1 MTPIKTWTQEEVTID
16 FHPAIY
22 ERLQNK
28 YGDLSKFLER
38 LKRFNTDLAE
48 NKHLY
53 NINPY
58 SDGIKKGIHILG
70 KFDSELGIFPNPNLA
85 LKCSQG
91 KPFTENLKDQFSRTI
106 QLDQDF
112 ETKLTIEEKS
122 LLRVCPVY
130 LHVQTHQA
138 KSVFKQILFM
148 QKVSEGV
155 NLGQTHNGFS
165 TEFCRVFNIP
175 RLEEISHKHQFYL
188 HRYLDKNKHRQLL
201 KIQTVYLFKR
211 LLHKGI
217 KICSLNQKNV
227 LVDPVLE
234 TGQTKYI
241 IIDVSEDFFPPLS
254 PLYNGLTIQLCT

>member
-1 MTPIKTWTQEEVTID
+1 MTLIRTWTQEEVTID
-16 FHPAIY
+16 FHPEIY
-22 ERLQNK
+22 ERLRSR
-28 YGDLSKFLER
+28 YGDLGEFLDR
-38 LKRFNTDLAE
+38 LTLFNADLAK
-48 NKHLY
+48 NKYLY

-70 KFDSELGIFPNPNLA
+70 KSDSEFGIFPDPNLA

-91 KPFTENLKDQFSRTI
+91 EAFTENLRKQFYKTI
-106 QLDQDF
+106 QLAQKF
-112 ETKLTIEEKS
+112 ETKLNTEEKN
-122 LLRVCPVY
+122 LLRICPVY
-130 LHVQTHQA
+130 LHFQTCKA
-138 KSVFKQILFM
+138 KSFFKQILFM
-148 QKVSEGV
+148 QRVTAGV
-155 NLGQTHNGFS
+155 NLGQTQTGL
-165 TEFCRVFNIP
+165 TPEFCRVFDIP
-175 RLEEISHKHQFYL
+175 SLEEISRKPQFFL

-227 LVDPVLE
+227 LVDSVLE

-254 PLYNGLTIQLCT
+254 PLYNALTIKLCT

>member
-1 MTPIKTWTQEEVTID
+1 M
-16 FHPAIY
+16 
-22 ERLQNK
+22 
-28 YGDLSKFLER
+28 
-38 LKRFNTDLAE
+38 
-48 NKHLY
+48 
-53 NINPY
+53 
-58 SDGIKKGIHILG
+58 
-70 KFDSELGIFPNPNLA
+70 
-85 LKCSQG
+85 
-91 KPFTENLKDQFSRTI
+91 
-106 QLDQDF
+106 
-112 ETKLTIEEKS
+112 ETKLTVEEKN
-122 LLRVCPVY
+122 LLRICPVY
-130 LHVQTHQA
+130 LHVQTHQE

-155 NLGQTHNGFS
+155 NLGQTPNGFS
-165 TEFCRVFNIP
+165 AEFCQVFNIP
-175 RLEEISHKHQFYL
+175 QLEEISRKHQFSL

-227 LVDPVLE
+227 LVDPILE